1 MLVKIVKILQINNY
15 HFLKGGSERVYLETS
30 KLLEERGHKVIHFS
44 VNDGEALESPSK
56 EYFIEPV
63 DYFGNSYIK
72 KIKSVCRFIFSKE
85 AREKLEDLIRNEKP
99 DVAHLHIFYG
109 RLTSSILLV
118 LKKFNIP
125 VVMTVHGYRMLCP
138 AYLFL
143 DNKGKICEKC
153 ADGGYYHCILNRCNR
168 GSLAYSSVAAF
179 ECYIRDMFFGY
190 EKHMVKFI
198 FVSRFIMDR
207 HLHYKLSMRNKAV
220 QIYNF
225 INLEK
230 FAPNYFTGDYY
241 LYIGRLSREKG
252 VMTLLEAWK
261 QFPDAK
267 LRIAGDGN
275 LKKEILGYIKRHNID
290 NVELVGYMAGQ
301 KLLEIVRNSKY
312 VIAPSEWYETFGL
325 SIAESFACGKPVIAS
340 RIGAIPE
347 LVKDKINGFLFESKS
362 VDSLVAAVK
371 SAESIS
377 EAGYMELSHEARR
390 YAETYFNKEIYY
402 SKLVDIYKEV
412 SR

>member
-1 MLVKIVKILQINNY
+1 MKILQINNY
-15 HFLKGGSERVYLETS
+15 HFLKGGSERIYLETS
-30 KLLEERGHKVIHFS
+30 KLLEERGLKVIHFS

-56 EYFIEPV
+56 EYFVGPV
-63 DYFGNSYIK
+63 NFFDGNLIN
-72 KIKSVCRFIFSKE
+72 KIRAACKFIYSKE
-85 AREKLEDLIRNEKP
+85 SRYKLERLIKNERP

-109 RLTSSILLV
+109 RLTSSILPV

-125 VVMTVHGYRMLCP
+125 VVMTVHGYKMLCP

-230 FAPNYFTGDYY
+230 FAPNYFTGNYY

-275 LKKEILGYIKRHNID
+275 LKKEILGYIKRHNVD

-377 EAGYMELSHEARR
+377 EAGYMELSHEARK